1 MRVYIET
8 YGCTANRGDTELL
21 LGQLKVANIPIA
33 STLEEADTVVI
44 NTCAV
49 KGVTYRRM
57 LSRIQALRRLGKR
70 VVVAGCL
77 PLIDPKSIRGLD
89 AISCRSIT
97 SLPKVIRDGCGQV
110 LFGEAVEKPLLPR
123 TRLSRVSAV
132 VQIAEGCLSQ
142 CSYCS
147 VRMARGRL
155 RSFKPES
162 IERQV
167 RQAVEEG
174 AKEILLT
181 SQDNAVYG
189 RDIGTDLPSLLE
201 RLILIEGNFRVRVG
215 MMNPSFMPEIQD
227 RLVEVFSSPKIYKFL
242 HLPVQ
247 SGSDRILQSMRRG
260 YRTEDFE
267 SLVSFFR
274 SRVPDLQL
282 VTDIIVG
289 YPGESEEDFQRSCE
303 LLLRIMPDKVNISR
317 FSPMPGTEASKL
329 KQLDSAEIARR
340 SREISR
346 LCLDIGLQVNRQYL
360 RRRLRV
366 LVTEEGTRGG
376 FIGRTHNYKPV
387 VLWEARLGE
396 EMEVEISGAKSTYLL
411 GTPTKNS

>member
-1 MRVYIET
+1 MRVYVET
-8 YGCTANRGDTELL
+8 YGCTANKGDTELL
-21 LGQLKVANIPIA
+21 LGQLKMANIPIA
-33 STLEEADTVVI
+33 SSLDEADTVVV

-57 LSRIQALRRLGKR
+57 LSRIQALRGLGKR

-97 SLPKVIRDGCGQV
+97 YLPQVIRNGSCQILLGQ
-110 LFGEAVEKPLLPR
+110 AVEKPLLPR
-123 TRLSRVSAV
+123 TRLSQVSAI
-132 VQIAEGCLSQ
+132 VQISEGCLSQ

-147 VRMARGRL
+147 VRIARGRL
-155 RSFKPES
+155 RSFKPEF
-162 IERQV
+162 IEQQV
-167 RQAVEEG
+167 RQAVGEG
-174 AKEILLT
+174 AKEILIT

-189 RDIGTDLPSLLE
+189 RDIGIDLPSLLE
-201 RLILIEGNFRVRVG
+201 RLTLIEGNFRIRVG
-215 MMNPSFMPEIQD
+215 MMNPSFLPEIQD

-260 YRTEDFE
+260 YRAEDFE
-267 SLVSFFR
+267 SVVSFFR
-274 SRVPDLQL
+274 SRMPDLQL

-289 YPGESEEDFQRSCE
+289 YPGESGEDFRQSCE
-303 LLLRIMPDKVNISR
+303 LLLRTMPDKVNISR

-329 KQLDSAEIARR
+329 KQLDSAEVAKR

-346 LCLDIGLQVNRQYL
+346 LCLDIGLRVNRQYL
-360 RRRLRV
+360 GRRLGV

-376 FIGRTHNYKPV
+376 FIGRAHNYKPV
-387 VLWEARLGE
+387 VLEGVRLGD
-396 EMEVEISGAKSTYLL
+396 EMEVKISGATSTYLL
-411 GTPTKNS
+411 GTLD

>member
-1 MRVYIET
+1 MLMRVYIET
-8 YGCTANRGDTELL
+8 YGCTANKGDTELL

-33 STLEEADTVVI
+33 NSLEEADTVVV

-57 LSRIQALRRLGKR
+57 LSRIQALRKLGKR

-77 PLIDPKSIRGLD
+77 PLIDPKSVRGLD

-97 SLPKVIRDGCGQV
+97 SLPQVIQNGGSQI

-123 TRLSRVSAV
+123 VRLSPVSAI

-147 VRMARGRL
+147 VRIARGRL
-155 RSFKPES
+155 RSFRPES

-167 RQAVEEG
+167 RLAVEEG
-174 AKEILLT
+174 AKEVLIT

-201 RLILIEGNFRVRVG
+201 RLVLIEGNFRIRVG
-215 MMNPSFMPEIQD
+215 MMNPSFLPEIQD
-227 RLVEVFSSPKIYKFL
+227 RLVEVFSSPKIYKFI

-247 SGSDRILQSMRRG
+247 SGSDRILQSMHRG
-260 YRTEDFE
+260 YKAEDFE
-267 SLVSFFR
+267 SVVRFFR
-274 SRVPDLQL
+274 SRVPELQL

-289 YPGESEEDFQRSCE
+289 YPGESEEDFQQSCE

-317 FSPMPGTEASKL
+317 FSPMPGTGACRL
-329 KQLDSAEIARR
+329 KQLDSAEVARR
-340 SREISR
+340 SRVISQ
-346 LCLDIGLQVNRQYL
+346 LCLDIGLKVNQQYL
-360 RRRLRV
+360 GRRMGI
-366 LVTEEGTRGG
+366 LVTEEGTKGG

-387 VLWEARLGE
+387 VLERARLGE
-396 EMEVEISGAKSTYLL
+396 EREVKISGARATYLL
-411 GTPTKNS
+411 GTPD